1 MSLKE
6 TGLLIQL
13 RGWLAP
19 PVFEDEE
26 KTRVASLLNAIL
38 WLSLSILTLRLISL
52 FVTPFVILIPLNVGL
67 ILGIDGILI
76 GLLFLLRQ
84 GYVQLSSVLLVSMAW
99 LVLTTVVIRTG
110 GINGFMYSAYTVII
124 LIAGLSLG
132 GWGAIIYTC
141 LSVAFGFVL
150 FILQSQGTVPL
161 SNDTINLTN
170 WFGAVTVRFLVIAML
185 VYFYHRNFMDL
196 LTRVRHGKQ
205 ELVQLNQQLEQV
217 QTSLEERVFERTSGL
232 AKVANLS
239 EYLSSLLDLDD
250 LLTELVNQLKR
261 EFNYYHVHIY
271 LVDEERQNLLIAEGT
286 GEVGSALKAARHQ
299 IALDAAISLVAQ
311 AAREKQVVRV
321 NDVKRE
327 LRWLPNPLL
336 PSTASEM
343 AFPIILD
350 DQIEGVLDIQSEKPD
365 HFTENDVYLLRL
377 ITSQLS
383 VSLENVRLFTQTQDA
398 LDEARILQQRYQM
411 KSWETYRQTIPMLQA
426 KAQRTLGLET
436 EGDVAGDGQQVY
448 GDQSH
453 EEALNELKQEAIR
466 QVRTVVSSQDQE
478 ASLTAMVTPLKIGN
492 RVIGTLGVRDQQLN
506 RQWTEEERIF
516 IDAVSQQV
524 TQALENAQ
532 LFDQIQQRASREQL
546 TREITDK
553 MRAIPDVETIIQTGL
568 AELTKALGV
577 SRGYVKLSSE
587 DPKHVS
593 ANGSTLEDKDEES
606 PL

>member
-13 RGWLAP
+13 RSWLAP

-38 WLSLSILTLRLISL
+38 WLAISILTLRLISL
-52 FVTPFVILIPLNVGL
+52 FVTSFVVLIPLNVGL

-76 GLLFLLRQ
+76 GLLFLLRK

-150 FILQSQGTVPL
+150 FILQSQGTPL
-161 SNDTINLTN
+161 SNDTINLTT
-170 WFGAVTVRFLVIAML
+170 WFGAVTVHFLVIAML
-185 VYFYHRNFMDL
+185 VYFYHRRFMDL
-196 LTRVRHGKQ
+196 LTRVRHQEQ
-205 ELVQLNQQLEQV
+205 ELVQRNQQLEQV
-217 QTSLEERVFERTSGL
+217 QPSLEERVFERTSGL
-232 AKVANLS
+232 AKVASLS
-239 EYLSSLLDLDD
+239 EHLSAILNLDD
-250 LLTELVNQLKR
+250 LLAELVNQLKKD
-261 EFNYYHVHIY
+261 FNYYHVHIY

-286 GEVGSALKAARHQ
+286 GEVGSTLKAAGHY
-299 IALDAAISLVAQ
+299 ITLDAEISLVAQ
-311 AAREKQVVRV
+311 AAREKRIVQI
-321 NDVKRE
+321 NDVKQE
-327 LRWLPNPLL
+327 PMWLPNPLL
-336 PSTASEM
+336 PSTASEI
-343 AFPIILD
+343 ASPIILD
-350 DQIEGVLDIQSEKPD
+350 GQTEGVLDIQSEKLN
-365 HFTENDVYLLRL
+365 HFTEDDVYLLRL

-411 KSWETYRQTIPMLQA
+411 KSWETYRQTMPILQA
-426 KAQRTLGLET
+426 KAQRTLGLDT
-436 EGDVAGDGQQVY
+436 ESDVASDRQQVY
-448 GDQSH
+448 GDQSP

-478 ASLTAMVTPLKIGN
+478 AALTAMITPLKIGN
-492 RVIGTLGVRDQQLN
+492 RVIGTLGVRDQPLN

-532 LFDQIQQRASREQL
+532 LFDQIQQRAAREQL

-577 SRGYVKLSSE
+577 SRGYVKLSPE
-587 DPKHVS
+587 APKNVS
-593 ANGSTLEDKDEES
+593 ANGSTLADKDEEL